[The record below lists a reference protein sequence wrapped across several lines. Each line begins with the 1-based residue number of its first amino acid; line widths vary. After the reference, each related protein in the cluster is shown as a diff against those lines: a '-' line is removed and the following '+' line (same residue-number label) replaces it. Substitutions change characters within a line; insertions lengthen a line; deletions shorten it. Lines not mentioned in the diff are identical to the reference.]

1 MIAVLYIAE
10 WSGKAVV
17 DEEGGRELGIWTGT
31 EPGDLERCSPS
42 PFLVKFVLFT
52 S

>member
-1 MIAVLYIAE
+1 MITVLYIAE

-17 DEEGGRELGIWTGT
+17 DEEGGRELGSWTGT

-42 PFLVKFVLFT
+42 LFLVKFVLFT